1 MLTEH
6 LTYGPHS
13 LYFPEKQINVPIN
26 GNYAGDMPRDS
37 QQLEV
42 RMLEVKELTA
52 GYGRLTALKG
62 VDLEVRRGEVIFVV
76 GPNGAGKSTLL
87 KTISG
92 LMAPS
97 GGEILFDGKK
107 INGKAPEDLC
117 RQGMALIPEGGRV
130 FKTLTVQENLS
141 IGSMIRNNTTQESQD
156 LEEVLENFPI
166 LRQRFYGTAGHL
178 SGGEQQQLAIAR
190 SLLQRPSLLMIDEP
204 SLGLAPLV
212 IDQVYMSLR
221 KLNNAGLTLLIVEQ
235 STGRIMDLAS
245 RIYVIRNGK
254 VVLEGTPDKLAT
266 GNAVNEA
273 YFGFEGAD
281 GV

>member
-1 MLTEH
+1 
-6 LTYGPHS
+6 
-13 LYFPEKQINVPIN
+13 
-26 GNYAGDMPRDS
+26 
-37 QQLEV
+37 
-42 RMLEVKELTA
+42 MLEVKELTA

-62 VDLEVRRGEVIFVV
+62 LDLEVRRGEVVFVV

-97 GGEILFDGKK
+97 GGEIHFDGKR
-107 INGKAPEDLC
+107 IDGQAPEDLC

-130 FKTLTVQENLS
+130 FKTLTVQENLN
-141 IGSMIRNNTTQESQD
+141 IGSMIRKAPTAVSQQ
-156 LEEVLENFPI
+156 LEEVLDSFPI

-212 IDQVYMSLR
+212 IDQVYQSLR
-221 KLNNAGLTLLIVEQ
+221 KLNDGGLTLLIVEQ

-254 VVLEGTPDKLAT
+254 VVLEGTPDKLAD
-266 GNAVNEA
+266 GAVNEA

-281 GV
+281 AI